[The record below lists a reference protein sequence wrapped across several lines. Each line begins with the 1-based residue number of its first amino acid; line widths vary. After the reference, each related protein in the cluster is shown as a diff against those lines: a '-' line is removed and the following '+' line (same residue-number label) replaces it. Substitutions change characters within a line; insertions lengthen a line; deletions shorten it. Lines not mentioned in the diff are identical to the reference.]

1 MKSSM
6 GRTLIRIAKIT
17 GITAGSI
24 LLLMFLLPY
33 LFPGFVS
40 SKIKQWAKNSVNSEL
55 NFSRAR
61 LSFFRHFPSLTLSLY
76 DLTLNGSAPFQKDT
90 LIHSDEI
97 ALGID
102 LSSLFSSTINI
113 NKIFLTDAY
122 INLQVN
128 EAGQANYN
136 VYKSKK
142 EKTQTNVSDTG
153 SASLKIEQILIEK
166 SHLVYNDRT
175 LPMLI
180 NARGVYY
187 EGTGDLS
194 KAIFD
199 LKTHTKMDSVD
210 FYYNDLPYVL
220 SKQINADLI
229 TKINTH
235 SLALTFEK
243 NDLTL
248 NKLPLQFNGVFEV
261 LDNGYSMDF
270 KLQSNKA
277 KLADMFSALPPGML
291 EWLKK
296 TAVKG
301 TGDIDATL
309 KGKYIA
315 ASNTMPDFALKMAV
329 QDGYIGY
336 NNTPEPISNLSLRFS
351 TVFPGFNTDSLS
363 VNVDT
368 LHFNIGNDQ
377 AFAALKLKGLAE
389 PDIDARINAAID
401 LEKWMKATGMEG
413 LTLKGNYTLN
423 LLAKGK
429 YAKKIVTSLRRKDTV
444 LASIPAFSL
453 KSSLQNGYV
462 KYASLPQ
469 SVNNISFNLDASC
482 PDHDYRH
489 THVSLENINA
499 NVLDNFIKGYF
510 KIENA
515 ANFPVEGKLQTI
527 FNLADVSKF
536 YPLDSMQLAGNLN
549 VNIETKGNY
558 LPAKKILPVT
568 HAHLKLNNGTVKT
581 AYYPH
586 PLEHIQVSAD
596 IITDKGSYK
605 DLTVNLTPVS
615 FTFEGQPFLLK
626 ADLRNFTDLN
636 YNITSKGTLDLGK
649 LYQVFA
655 HKGYDVKGFIET
667 NLALRGRQ
675 SDATAGRYD
684 KLFNT
689 GTMKV
694 HDVQLFAEQFPL
706 PFLIKTGI
714 FRFDQDKMW
723 FDRFDLNYGS
733 SKLRLNGY
741 LFNVIDYAMDKGAP
755 LKGSFDLTSDY
766 ISVDE
771 FTAFGSKGSAPANT
785 PAGGSSSSASG
796 VVMVPPNL
804 SLEIKA
810 AVKKVQ
816 YNELPIK
823 DCKGQL
829 IIDSGGIALK
839 QTGFSL
845 IDAPVVMDAT
855 YKNLS
860 PQKAVFT
867 YHLVAKDF
875 DVKRAY
881 KEIKLFRNLA
891 TSASKA
897 EGIISLD
904 YQLSGRLNSEMSP
917 VYPSLKG
924 GGVLSVKKVKMNG
937 LKLFSA
943 VSKETNKDVNDPDI
957 SKVDI
962 KSTINNNLITVERT
976 RMKVSVFRLRFEG
989 QASFDGKL
997 NLKFRVGLPPLGII
1011 GIPLRI
1017 TGTQENPVVK
1027 LGKGNKNG
1035 LEETE
1040 DTDESE
1046 GQQGN

>member
-1 MKSSM
+1 M
-6 GRTLIRIAKIT
+6 GRILIRIGKIT
-17 GITAGSI
+17 GITVGSI

-61 LSFFRHFPSLTLSLY
+61 LSFFRHFPSLTLSLH
-76 DLTLNGSAPFQKDT
+76 DLTLKGSAPFEKDT

-113 NKIFLTDAY
+113 NKVFLTDAY

-128 EAGQANYN
+128 EQGVANYN
-136 VYKSKK
+136 VYKSKNTSA
-142 EKTQTNVSDTG
+142 KTHDTDSG

-166 SHLVYNDRT
+166 SHLEYNDRS
-175 LPMLI
+175 LPMHI
-180 NARGVYY
+180 NAKGVFY

-199 LKTHTKMDSVD
+199 LKTHTEMESVD
-210 FYYNDLPYVL
+210 FYYNNLPYFL
-220 SKQINADLI
+220 SKKINADLV
-229 TKINTH
+229 TKINTN

-243 NDLTL
+243 NELTL
-248 NKLPLQFNGVFEV
+248 NKLPLQFKGAFEV
-261 LDNGYSMDF
+261 LDDGYNMDF
-270 KLQSNKA
+270 NLQSNKA
-277 KLADMFSALPPGML
+277 NLSDMFSALPPGML

-309 KGKYIA
+309 KGKYSSA
-315 ASNTMPDFALKMAV
+315 TNTMPDFWLKMAV

-336 NNTPEPISNLSLRFS
+336 NNTPEPISNLSLRFN
-351 TVFPGFNTDSLS
+351 TVFPGFNTDSLR

-368 LHFNIGNDQ
+368 LQFNIGKDL
-377 AFAALKLKGLAE
+377 AVASLKLKGLAE
-389 PDIDARINAAID
+389 PDIDAHVNAAID
-401 LEKWMKATGMEG
+401 LEKWSKAIGMEG
-413 LTLKGNYTLN
+413 LLLKGNYTLN
-423 LLAKGK
+423 MLAKGK
-429 YAKKIVTSLRRKDTV
+429 YAKKVVTGFRRTDTV
-444 LASIPAFSL
+444 IASIPMFTI

-489 THVSLENINA
+489 TRVALENINA

-515 ANFPVEGKLQTI
+515 ANFPVEGKLQSV

-536 YPLDSMQLAGNLN
+536 YPLDSMQLAGALN
-549 VNIETKGNY
+549 VNVETKGNY

-568 HAHLKLNNGTVKT
+568 HAHLKVEDGTLQT
-581 AYYPH
+581 AYYPN
-586 PLEHIQVSAD
+586 PLEHIQVTAD
-596 IITDKGSYK
+596 ITTDKGSYK
-605 DLTVNLTPVS
+605 DLTVNLTPIS
-615 FTFEGQPFLLK
+615 FTFEGQPFYLK
-626 ADLRNFTDLN
+626 ADLQNFTDLKYHVN
-636 YNITSKGTLDLGK
+636 SNGTLDIGK
-649 LYQVFA
+649 LYRVFA
-655 HKGYDVKGFIET
+655 RKGYDVKGFIET
-667 NLALRGRQ
+667 NLALRGTQ

-684 KLFNT
+684 KLFNA
-689 GTMKV
+689 GTLKIR
-694 HDVQLFAEQFPL
+694 DVQFTAEQFPM
-706 PFLIKTGI
+706 PFLIKNGV
-714 FRFDQDKMW
+714 FRFKQDKMW
-723 FDRFDLNYGS
+723 FDQFDLNYGS
-733 SKLRLNGY
+733 SKLKLNGY
-741 LFNVIDYAMDKGAP
+741 LYNVVDYAMDKGAP
-755 LKGSFDLTSDY
+755 LKGSFELTSDY

-771 FTAFGSKGSAPANT
+771 FTAFG
-785 PAGGSSSSASG
+785 GSSSGSSPAGTPANNSSQTG

-810 AVKKVQ
+810 TVKKVQ

-823 DCKGQL
+823 DCHGQL
-829 IIDSGGIALK
+829 VIDSGGIALH

-845 IDAPVVMDAT
+845 IDAPVEMDAT

-867 YHLVAKDF
+867 YHIVAKEF

-881 KEIKLFRNLA
+881 NEIKLFHDLA

-904 YQLSGRLNSEMSP
+904 YQLSGRLDGEMRP

-962 KSTINNNLITVERT
+962 KSAINNNLITIERT

-1011 GIPLRI
+1011 GIPMRI
-1017 TGTQENPVVK
+1017 SGTQENPVVK
-1027 LGKGNKNG
+1027 LGKGDKKG

-1040 DTDESE
+1040 DVDEGE
-1046 GQQGN
+1046 GQEQEK